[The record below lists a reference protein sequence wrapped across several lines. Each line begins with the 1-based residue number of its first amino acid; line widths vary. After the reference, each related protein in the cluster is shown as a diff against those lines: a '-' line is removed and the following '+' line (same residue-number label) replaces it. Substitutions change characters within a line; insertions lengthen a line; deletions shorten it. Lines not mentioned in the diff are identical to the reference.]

1 MDNNVEYNDS
11 IFEMEDTELSLRE
24 YYGILV
30 KACNSLEED
39 PDNDFAV
46 AAFTDAA
53 WHLAKADCGHL
64 FPEDVLSVNAARTPD
79 EGETLTAVKEDEYN
93 VVQ

>member
-1 MDNNVEYNDS
+1 MDNNVEYNDAV
-11 IFEMEDTELSLRE
+11 FEMEDTELSLRE

-64 FPEDVLSVNAARTPD
+64 FPEDMLCVNAAKTPK
-79 EGETLTAVKEDEYN
+79 EGEILTAVQEVEHN